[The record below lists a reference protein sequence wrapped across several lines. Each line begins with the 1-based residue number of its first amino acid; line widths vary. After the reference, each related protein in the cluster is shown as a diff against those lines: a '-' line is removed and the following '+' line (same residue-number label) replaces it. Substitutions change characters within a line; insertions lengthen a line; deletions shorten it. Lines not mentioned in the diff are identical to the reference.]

1 MTTCTTPK
9 LVSSV
14 KYVKVNGKSIGFPDE
29 MTPEQMRAAL
39 MRFQPAEKPDFGSM
53 AWEGVQIL
61 DKNLKSSSQ
70 KINEALEGKVSGL
83 ANQFAQQM
91 NQSIQAV
98 ERSLSSKVSDVENTL
113 RSLDSAIQVKIAEVE
128 GKVPKEDKTITEAIK
143 ALKGAMSDLKSQ
155 NKLLVSLANEPEK
168 AQHIRL
174 RVKRSNVIVEGQE
187 VPLIESVESY

>member
-1 MTTCTTPK
+1 M
-9 LVSSV
+9 
-14 KYVKVNGKSIGFPDE
+14 KYVKVNGKSVGFPDE
-29 MTPEQMRAAL
+29 MTPEQIRAAL
-39 MRFQPAEKPDFGSM
+39 TRFQPEKPDFGSM

-70 KINEALEGKVSGL
+70 KINEALEGRVSGL

-91 NQSIQAV
+91 NQSLQAV
-98 ERSLSSKVSDVENTL
+98 ENALSSKVSDVES
-113 RSLDSAIQVKIAEVE
+113 SLKSLESAVQLKIAEVE
-128 GKVPKEDKTITEAIK
+128 GKVPKEDKTVTEALK
-143 ALKGAMSDLKSQ
+143 ALKSAMSDLKAQ

-174 RVKRSNVIVEGQE
+174 RVKRSNVTIEGQE